1 MGSSPNA
8 LYQYARFVLDRINT
22 VFTRIR
28 HNRSAILSLA
38 TSCLIIASAHGYA
51 AGVNS
56 NVPVSA
62 DSHGAPLSVSLQSI
76 IPSDTSSL
84 TEQSAWHEKSRDL
97 TPQPRPDFIEAWGGE
112 IVDIALPTHRPF
124 YRNQLRALQ
133 RWCGVKQTKS
143 CCLK

>member
-22 VFTRIR
+22 VVTKIR

-56 NVPVSA
+56 NVPISA
-62 DSHGAPLSVSLQSI
+62 GSYGAPLSVSLQSI

-84 TEQSAWHEKSRDL
+84 TEQSAWHEKSRDSRLFSCQADCSVRDDVSDGIMPVSYTHL
-97 TPQPRPDFIEAWGGE
+97 T
-112 IVDIALPTHRPF
+112 LPT
-124 YRNQLRALQ
+124 NLR
-133 RWCGVKQTKS
+133 V
-143 CCLK
+143 